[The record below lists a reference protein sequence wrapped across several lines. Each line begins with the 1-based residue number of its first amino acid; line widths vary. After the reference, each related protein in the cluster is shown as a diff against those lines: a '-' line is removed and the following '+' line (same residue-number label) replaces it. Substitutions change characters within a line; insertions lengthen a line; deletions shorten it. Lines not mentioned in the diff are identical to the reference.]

1 MGVDS
6 RAVRDPEGEKLK
18 SVSGAKQTR
27 TVEEAAIEVQPAE
40 GVETL
45 GAGPGG
51 AWQPRPQGPPR
62 PYALK
67 SPATFKRA
75 ATDWSSPCWRE
86 PEGGLARR
94 GSKPWS

>member
-1 MGVDS
+1 MGADS
-6 RAVRDPEGEKLK
+6 WAVRDPEGEKLR

-27 TVEEAAIEVQPAE
+27 TVEAAARAAQPAE

-51 AWQPRPQGPPR
+51 TWQPRPKGPPR
-62 PYALK
+62 PQALK

-75 ATDWSSPCWRE
+75 VTDLTSPCWRD
-86 PEGGLARR
+86 PEGGFAET
-94 GSKPWS
+94 